1 MVFTW
6 YDIVMTRE
14 INNAKATKRK
24 ERKNSVTEMV
34 ALCACRILQVLWVT
48 LSFAFAIG
56 GITILAVAKG
66 MYVQPWWR
74 PFVYVTLGVVLLFA
88 GIIAVGVVMVLIYG
102 LSVAMGNKML
112 RISRKMRRVYQGEWI
127 RRAKVFFF
135 IADVVLALRDAC
147 CSFVKA
153 VYRLS
158 NYATW
163 W

>member
-14 INNAKATKRK
+14 INAKATKRK
-24 ERKNSVTEMV
+24 ERMSMKEII
-34 ALCACRILQVLWVT
+34 ALCACRILQLFWVT
-48 LSFAFAIG
+48 LSLAFAIG

-66 MYVQPWWR
+66 VYVQPWWR
-74 PFVYVTLGVVLLFA
+74 PFVYVTLGVVLLLA

-135 IADVVLALRDAC
+135 IADVVLALRDAF

-153 VYRLS
+153 VYRMS
-158 NYATW
+158 NYAEW
-163 W
+163 C

>member
-24 ERKNSVTEMV
+24 ERKNSVKEMV

-135 IADVVLALRDAC
+135 IADVVLALREAC

-163 W
+163 

>member
-14 INNAKATKRK
+14 INAKAAKRK
-24 ERKNSVTEMV
+24 ERKNSVKEMV

-127 RRAKVFFF
+127 RRSKVFFF
-135 IADVVLALRDAC
+135 IADVVLALRGAF

>member
-1 MVFTW
+1 M
-6 YDIVMTRE
+6 
-14 INNAKATKRK
+14 
-24 ERKNSVTEMV
+24 
-34 ALCACRILQVLWVT
+34 T

-135 IADVVLALRDAC
+135 IADVVLALRDAF

-153 VYRLS
+153 VYRMS
-158 NYATW
+158 NYAEW
-163 W
+163 C

>member
-14 INNAKATKRK
+14 INAKAAKRK
-24 ERKNSVTEMV
+24 ERKNSVKEMV

-135 IADVVLALRDAC
+135 IADVVLALRDAF

>member
-1 MVFTW
+1 MVFAW

-14 INNAKATKRK
+14 INTKATKRK
-24 ERKNSVTEMV
+24 ERMPVKEII
-34 ALCACRILQVLWVT
+34 ALCACRILQVFWVT
-48 LSFAFAIG
+48 LSLAFAIG

-74 PFVYVTLGVVLLFA
+74 PFVYLTLGVVLLFA
-88 GIIAVGVVMVLIYG
+88 GIIAVGIVMVIIYG

-112 RISRKMRRVYQGEWI
+112 RISRKMRRAYQGEWI

-135 IADVVLALRDAC
+135 IADVVLALRDAF

-158 NYATW
+158 NYADW
-163 W
+163 C

>member
-14 INNAKATKRK
+14 INAKATKRK
-24 ERKNSVTEMV
+24 ERMSMKEII
-34 ALCACRILQVLWVT
+34 ALCACRILQLFWVT
-48 LSFAFAIG
+48 LSLAFAIG

-135 IADVVLALRDAC
+135 IADVVLASRDAF

-153 VYRLS
+153 VYRMS
-158 NYATW
+158 NYAEW
-163 W
+163 C

>member
-14 INNAKATKRK
+14 INAKATKRK
-24 ERKNSVTEMV
+24 ERMSMKEII
-34 ALCACRILQVLWVT
+34 ALCACRILQLFWVT
-48 LSFAFAIG
+48 LSLAFAIG

-74 PFVYVTLGVVLLFA
+74 PFVYVTLGVVLLLA

-135 IADVVLALRDAC
+135 IADVVLALRDAF

-153 VYRLS
+153 VCRRS
-158 NYATW
+158 NYAEW
-163 W
+163 C

>member
-24 ERKNSVTEMV
+24 ERKNSVKEMV

-135 IADVVLALRDAC
+135 IADVVLALREAC